1 MHPPHR
7 GDVISGVGAL
17 EYILVRVCPGTY
29 GGGVVLGVGTT
40 RIGGLRCG
48 HNPKK
53 GVLGTC
59 TVKTVVSY
67 ELVLHKERA
76 LGTEV
81 AQKWVLGSLFITY
94 LYVYLYI

>member
-1 MHPPHR
+1 MISGWSVESR
-7 GDVISGVGAL
+7 GDQANLIDSS
-17 EYILVRVCPGTY
+17 Y
-29 GGGVVLGVGTT
+29 
-40 RIGGLRCG
+40 CG

-53 GVLGTC
+53 GVLGN
-59 TVKTVVSY
+59 VHSKKVGSY
-67 ELVLHKERA
+67 ELVLHKERV

>member
-1 MHPPHR
+1 MTLL
-7 GDVISGVGAL
+7 VGWGHSNIYLCGCAL
-17 EYILVRVCPGTY
+17 AHK

-40 RIGGLRCG
+40 RKGGLRCG

-59 TVKTVVSY
+59 TVKKVGSY